1 MTRTLFTGGRLFDG
15 SGAPPAPADVVM
27 EDGRF
32 VAVGTGLDGDEVVD
46 VSGRTLLPGLF
57 DCHTHVMV
65 SSIDQLRQLHTPHS
79 LTFYEAIG
87 NLRRTLD
94 VGITTARDAGFAD
107 LGVKQAL
114 EQGLIAGPRLRISVN
129 MIGQTGGH
137 GDGWLPSG
145 YSTSFPT
152 YPGMPSGLAD
162 GPDEVR
168 RKVRELVRAGADCIK
183 VFTSGGV
190 LSPRDDP
197 RHGHFRDD
205 ELAVIVA
212 EATAAGIHC
221 LAHAQGAPGI
231 KAAVRAGFRSIEH
244 GIYLDD
250 EAIEMMLARGTFFVP
265 TLMAPRG
272 VLDAADAGLAIPES
286 SLRKAREV
294 IDIHRDAFRRA
305 VAAGVRIAMGTD
317 SGVTPHGRNL
327 RELALMAEGGMSPG
341 DVLVAAT
348 RNAAELLGVDGEL
361 GTIEPGKCADLVIV
375 DGDPDAFADLSDR
388 IRAVYQDGRLVSGGV
403 AGAA

>member
-1 MTRTLFTGGRLFDG
+1 MTRTLFSGGRLFDG
-15 SGAPPAPADVVM
+15 TGTDPAPADVVV

-32 VAVGTGLDGDEVVD
+32 VAIGTDLDGDVVVD

-57 DCHTHVMV
+57 DCHTHVMI
-65 SSIDQLRQLHTPHS
+65 STLDLLRQLETPHS
-79 LTFYEAIG
+79 YLFYEAIG

-94 VGITTARDAGFAD
+94 IGITTVRDAGYAD
-107 LGVKQAL
+107 LGVKQAVAD
-114 EQGLIAGPRLRISVN
+114 GLIAGPRLMISVR
-129 MIGQTGGH
+129 MLSQTGGH

-145 YSTSFPT
+145 INVTDAT
-152 YPGMPSGLAD
+152 YPGMPSGIAD

-168 RKVRELVRAGADCIK
+168 RTVREIIRAGADCIK

-205 ELAVIVA
+205 ELAVIAA
-212 EATAAGIHC
+212 EAAAVGIHC
-221 LAHAQGAPGI
+221 FAHAQGAPGI
-231 KAAVRAGFRSIEH
+231 KAAIRAGFRSIDH

-272 VLDAADAGLAIPES
+272 VLDAAAAGVAIPEA

-294 IDIHRDAFRRA
+294 VDIHREAFRRA
-305 VAAGVRIAMGTD
+305 VEAGVRIAMGTD
-317 SGVTPHGRNL
+317 SGVTPHGENL
-327 RELALMAEGGMSPG
+327 RELALMAEGGLSPAQ
-341 DVLVAAT
+341 VLVATT
-348 RNAAELLGVDGEL
+348 RNAAELLGKADEL
-361 GTIEPGKCADLVIV
+361 GTVEPGKRADLVIV
-375 DGDPDAFADLSDR
+375 EGDPYDFTDLAAR
-388 IRAVYQDGRLVSGGV
+388 IPAVYQDGRLVGGV
-403 AGAA
+403 AFGAA